1 MGLFFAMKIQ
11 LIKSE
16 NQQTSEWSG
25 GTTTQLYI
33 YPESADFSKRDFAYR
48 ISSAKVEIDEST
60 FTPFP
65 NYNRKLMVLEG
76 VLDLY
81 HEDHYTVLLH
91 PFDQDAFSG
100 NWISRSKGK
109 VIDFNVIF
117 SKDYSANLFHFE
129 LSKGEEIQLN
139 CKQMTFLYVLYGNLI
154 IDEKCAEIKD
164 LFVMNGNGEVRMKV
178 NSNTL
183 IIATQLNKIED

>member
-1 MGLFFAMKIQ
+1 MKIQ

>member
-11 LIKSE
+11 LVKSE
-16 NQQTSEWSG
+16 EHQISQWSG

-33 YPESADFSKRDFAYR
+33 YPESADFSKQDFAYR

-65 NYNRKLMVLEG
+65 NYNRKLMVLDG

-81 HEDHYTVLLH
+81 HEDHYAVQLH
-91 PFDQDAFSG
+91 PFAQDAFSG

-129 LSKGEEIQLN
+129 LSKGEEILLN
-139 CKQMTFLYVLYGNLI
+139 CKEMSILYVLHGNLI
-154 IDEKCAEIKD
+154 IDGKGADIKD
-164 LFVMNGNGEVRMKV
+164 LFVVNGAGEVTMKV